1 MLKNAAIICL
11 ALTASFAVNGM
22 EKSSSQSEERSQRLF
37 LEGLKLESAGKI
49 EEAIVKYKLSA
60 RSGHGGAQYTLALL
74 YKEKSDKCM
83 SNQAKEAYLDEALLW
98 CLKTARQVDEV
109 ALRALTESYSK
120 QPTRS
125 DKEVLFDKALAMST
139 KVGELGLEKDGVADI
154 IKILEA
160 AEVSFGAGRTGQSQ
174 RKENNLRRSLRPHLK
189 AAQQGDPEAQFT
201 VAVVCQLQSNSAP
214 SPELKEAY
222 LSKAITWYR
231 AAARKEHAKA
241 QNNLAFICEEKAAA
255 TSDLQ
260 EKEALLDESLEWYI
274 KAAQQGDPR
283 VQCCAGTRC
292 IEKRERVSG
301 SVEKEALAD
310 KALTLFSA
318 AAVQGEPAAVY
329 NLSVLYLLKS
339 EIAQDPQQKQEY
351 LNQAQEW
358 GEKAALKSDSLDIC
372 EALPANNLGAVFK
385 EKTKNASNGKQKR
398 AFLKQSAMWYHAAA
412 QRGENE
418 AESQAEEADKQREAA
433 LRCVACGEDA
443 QLSCG
448 ACRLVRYCNRTCQKD
463 HWPKH
468 KKECKKPLGIIS

>member
-11 ALTASFAVNGM
+11 ALTASFAVNAM
-22 EKSSSQSEERSQRLF
+22 EKSLSQSEERSQTLF
-37 LEGLKLESAGKI
+37 LEGLKLESAGNI

-74 YKEKSDKCM
+74 YKEKSDECM
-83 SNQAKEAYLDEALLW
+83 SNLAKEAYLDEALLW
-98 CLKTARQVDEV
+98 CLKTAQQVDEI
-109 ALRALTESYSK
+109 ALRALTESHPK
-120 QPTRS
+120 QPARS
-125 DKEVLFDKALAMST
+125 DKEVLFNKALAMST
-139 KVGELGLEKDGVADI
+139 KLGEQGLEKDGVADI
-154 IKILEA
+154 IKSLEA
-160 AEVSFGAGRTGQSQ
+160 IIEASAGGGRTGQSQ
-174 RKENNLRRSLRPHLK
+174 RKENNLGRSLRPHLK
-189 AAQQGDPEAQFT
+189 AAQKGDPEAQFT

-241 QNNLAFICEEKAAA
+241 QNNLGFICEEKAAA

-260 EKEALLDESLEWYI
+260 QKEALLDESLEWYI

-301 SVEKEALAD
+301 SVEKEALAE

-318 AAVQGEPAAVY
+318 AAVQGEPAALY
-329 NLSVLYLLKS
+329 NLGVLYLLKS
-339 EIAQDPQQKQEY
+339 EITLDPQQKQEY

-385 EKTKNASNGKQKR
+385 EKTRNASTGKQKR
-398 AFLKQSAMWYHAAA
+398 AFLKQSAMWYHEAAV
-412 QRGENE
+412 RGENE

-443 QLSCG
+443 KLSCG
-448 ACRLVRYCNRTCQKD
+448 ACRSVRYCNRTCQKN

-468 KKECKKPLGIIS
+468 KKECKKP